1 MSYGLEPN
9 FPSEAHQI
17 ERMMPV
23 IFSANYKVNPW
34 MNNEIEF
41 DKKIEAERLITI
53 ENDAKRNRGQLR
65 KFIDRIL
72 EK

>member
-1 MSYGLEPN
+1 
-9 FPSEAHQI
+9 
-17 ERMMPV
+17 
-23 IFSANYKVNPW
+23 